1 MAIFFSFFQFI
12 ISLFKL
18 YYTLTVSLTL
28 ILYPYTPFARKSEY
42 PPLLP
47 PANYSTVER
56 PGAQSQQSHDQASA
70 AAGPLP
76 PHRHRH
82 RLLG

>member
-1 MAIFFSFFQFI
+1 MMAIFFSFFQFI

-18 YYTLTVSLTL
+18 Y
-28 ILYPYTPFARKSEY
+28 LYPDCIPNPYILSFARKSEY

-47 PANYSTVER
+47 PANYSIVGW

-76 PHRHRH
+76 PRHHRH